1 MAEHPEWVRT
11 DMSNR
16 HVYSTIAYSRSKGVL
31 RKEDY
36 IFMRECLEKHLE
48 NMQLS
53 DFDYSQQIDDLK
65 QLFIKL
71 DHTIN
76 RL

>member
-1 MAEHPEWVRT
+1 M
-11 DMSNR
+11 NR
-16 HVYSTIAYSRSKGVL
+16 HLYSTITYSRNKGVL

-36 IFMRECLEKHLE
+36 VFMRECLEKQLQY
-48 NMQLS
+48 MQLS

>member
-1 MAEHPEWVRT
+1 MART
-11 DMSNR
+11 DMTNK
-16 HVYSTIAYSRSKGVL
+16 HIYSTVLYSRNKGVL

-36 IFMRECLEKHLE
+36 IFMRELLEKHLE

-53 DFDYSQQIDDLK
+53 DFDYSRQIDDLK

>member
-1 MAEHPEWVRT
+1 MTRQ
-11 DMSNR
+11 SYL
-16 HVYSTIAYSRSKGVL
+16 YSTIAYSRNKGVL

-36 IFMRECLEKHLE
+36 IFMRECLEKYLE
-48 NMQLS
+48 YMQLS

>member
-1 MAEHPEWVRT
+1 MART
-11 DMSNR
+11 DMNNR
-16 HVYSTIAYSRSKGVL
+16 HVYSTIAYSRNKGVL

-36 IFMRECLEKHLE
+36 IFMRECLEKQLQY
-48 NMQLS
+48 MQLS

>member
-1 MAEHPEWVRT
+1 MART
-11 DMSNR
+11 DMNNR
-16 HVYSTIAYSRSKGVL
+16 HVYSTIAYSRNKGVL

-36 IFMRECLEKHLE
+36 IFMRECLEKYLE
-48 NMQLS
+48 YMQLS
-53 DFDYSQQIDDLK
+53 DFDYSHQIDDLK

>member
-1 MAEHPEWVRT
+1 MTRQ
-11 DMSNR
+11 SYL
-16 HVYSTIAYSRSKGVL
+16 YSTIAYSRNKGVL

-36 IFMRECLEKHLE
+36 IFMRECLEKYLE
-48 NMQLS
+48 YMQLS
-53 DFDYSQQIDDLK
+53 DFDYSHQIDDLK

>member
-1 MAEHPEWVRT
+1 MLLLMALLWFMT
-11 DMSNR
+11 NR
-16 HVYSTIAYSRSKGVL
+16 HIYGTVLYNRNKGVL

-53 DFDYSQQIDDLK
+53 NDDLDREIDTLK
-65 QLFIKL
+65 VLFIKL

>member
-1 MAEHPEWVRT
+1 
-11 DMSNR
+11 MSNR
-16 HVYSTIAYSRSKGVL
+16 HVYSTIAYTRNKGVL

-36 IFMRECLEKHLE
+36 IFMRECLEKQLQY
-48 NMQLS
+48 MQLS
-53 DFDYSQQIDDLK
+53 DEDLALEIDTLK
-65 QLFIKL
+65 VLFIKL

>member
-1 MAEHPEWVRT
+1 MART
-11 DMSNR
+11 DMNNR
-16 HVYSTIAYSRSKGVL
+16 HVYSTIAYSRNKGVL

-36 IFMRECLEKHLE
+36 VFMRECLEKYLE

-53 DFDYSQQIDDLK
+53 NDDLAREIDALK
-65 QLFIKL
+65 VLFIKL

>member
-1 MAEHPEWVRT
+1 MTRQ
-11 DMSNR
+11 SYL
-16 HVYSTIAYSRSKGVL
+16 YSTIAYSRNKGVL

-36 IFMRECLEKHLE
+36 IFIRECLEKYLE
-48 NMQLS
+48 YMQLS

>member
-1 MAEHPEWVRT
+1 M
-11 DMSNR
+11 NR

-36 IFMRECLEKHLE
+36 IFMRECLEKQLE
-48 NMQLS
+48 YMQLS
-53 DFDYSQQIDDLK
+53 NFDYSQQIDDLK

>member
-1 MAEHPEWVRT
+1 MT
-11 DMSNR
+11 NR
-16 HVYSTIAYSRSKGVL
+16 HLYSIIAYSRNKGVL

-36 IFMRECLEKHLE
+36 IFMRECLEKYLE
-48 NMQLS
+48 YMQLS

>member
-1 MAEHPEWVRT
+1 
-11 DMSNR
+11 MSNR
-16 HVYSTIAYSRSKGVL
+16 HVYSTIAYSRNKGVL

-53 DFDYSQQIDDLK
+53 DLDYSHQIDDLK

>member
-1 MAEHPEWVRT
+1 MN
-11 DMSNR
+11 NR
-16 HVYSTIAYSRSKGVL
+16 HVYSTIAYSRNKGVL

-36 IFMRECLEKHLE
+36 IFMRECLEKYLE
-48 NMQLS
+48 YMQLS

>member
-1 MAEHPEWVRT
+1 
-11 DMSNR
+11 MSNR
-16 HVYSTIAYSRSKGVL
+16 HIYGTVIYNRNKGVL

-36 IFMRECLEKHLE
+36 VFMRECLEKYLE
-48 NMQLS
+48 YMQLS
-53 DFDYSQQIDDLK
+53 DFDHSQQIDDLK

>member
-1 MAEHPEWVRT
+1 
-11 DMSNR
+11 MSNR
-16 HVYSTIAYSRSKGVL
+16 HAYSTITYSRNKGVL

-36 IFMRECLEKHLE
+36 IFMRECLENYLE

-53 DFDYSQQIDDLK
+53 DFDYSQQIDNLK

>member
-1 MAEHPEWVRT
+1 MN
-11 DMSNR
+11 NR
-16 HVYSTIAYSRSKGVL
+16 HVYSTIAYSRNKGVL

-36 IFMRECLEKHLE
+36 IFMRECLEKQLE
-48 NMQLS
+48 YMQLS
-53 DFDYSQQIDDLK
+53 NFDYSQQIDDLK

-71 DHTIN
+71 DHTIS

>member
-1 MAEHPEWVRT
+1 MART
-11 DMSNR
+11 DMNNR
-16 HVYSTIAYSRSKGVL
+16 HVYSTIAYSRNKGVL

-53 DFDYSQQIDDLK
+53 NFDYSQQIGDLK

>member
-1 MAEHPEWVRT
+1 MPVYGRY
-11 DMSNR
+11 SGLRNPI
-16 HVYSTIAYSRSKGVL
+16 YSTIAYSRNKGVL

-71 DHTIN
+71 YHTIN